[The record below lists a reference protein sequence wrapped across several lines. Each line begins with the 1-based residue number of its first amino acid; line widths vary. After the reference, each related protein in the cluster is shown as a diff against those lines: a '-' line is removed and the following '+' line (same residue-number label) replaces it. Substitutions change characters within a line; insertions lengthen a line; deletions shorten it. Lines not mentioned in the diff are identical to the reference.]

1 MPANSHLVKLP
12 AGRRRDEHR
21 GAVPVELADLVKDVH
36 CGTGQG
42 VSGGRHQRP
51 QLTGRSQ
58 QRKASGNTHLDH
70 LTSRTRRDHD
80 LCACCAECWHTSR
93 CSPKCHEQRSW
104 SRREPETSAR
114 TRESA
119 DEPMQRLRPHSHRG
133 SGTCSSGA
141 CSKTA
146 VVGMVAQ
153 LELPTVL
160 RSPLRR
166 HRPALSIDTCMYIV
180 HVLGIPS

>member
-1 MPANSHLVKLP
+1 MPANTHLVKLP

-119 DEPMQRLRPHSHRG
+119 DEPMQRLLPLSHRG
-133 SGTCSSGA
+133 SGTPCFRCVQQNG
-141 CSKTA
+141 CCCRYGGTTGTA
-146 VVGMVAQ
+146 YGTA
-153 LELPTVL
+153 LPA
-160 RSPLRR
+160 P
-166 HRPALSIDTCMYIV
+166 HRPALSMY
-180 HVLGIPS
+180 